1 MDTGIVNI
9 LQFAIDG
16 VSAQQ
21 NATANN
27 LANSQTANFV
37 GSDVSFEQ
45 SLQAAI
51 ASPGTQTA
59 EVTTAASPTAM
70 ASDGNNVDLGH
81 ELINAQDETLQ
92 YSALSESINGQFRLI
107 SGVAGGSFQ

>member
-16 VSAQQ
+16 VTAQQ

-27 LANSQTANFV
+27 LANAQTPNFAA
-37 GSDVSFEQ
+37 SDVSFEQ

-51 ASPGTQTA
+51 NNPGTQSA
-59 EVTTAASPTAM
+59 EVTTTPSTSAM
-70 ASDGNNVDLGH
+70 ASDGNNVNLGQ
-81 ELINAQDETLQ
+81 ELINAQDETLH
-92 YSALSESINGQFRLI
+92 YSAISESINGQFRLI
-107 SGVAGGSFQ
+107 SGVTGGTFQ